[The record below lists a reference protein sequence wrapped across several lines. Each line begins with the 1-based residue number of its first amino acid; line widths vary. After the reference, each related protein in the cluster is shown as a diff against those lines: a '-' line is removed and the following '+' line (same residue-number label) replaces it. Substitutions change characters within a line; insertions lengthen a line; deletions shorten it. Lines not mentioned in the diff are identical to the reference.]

1 VSAGREGSADMVQV
15 RQLAFSSSRGTAFIL
30 KPPPA
35 SLGLRSGR
43 GGQFKIHLFFE
54 AVHFENLHRDLVA
67 QLDDAAGAAAYEMV
81 ARLFEHVKII
91 LDR

>member
-1 VSAGREGSADMVQV
+1 VDFQKEIR
-15 RQLAFSSSRGTAFIL
+15 IL

-35 SLGLRSGR
+35 SLLSAL
-43 GGQFKIHLFFE
+43 GGQPKIHLLFE
-54 AVHFENLHRDLVA
+54 AVHFVNLHRDLVA